1 MQRARLHTTIKNIA
15 FVTMT
20 IYYRILDQEN
30 EVDEAF
36 LPELWVESPIT
47 GACQNRSKDLKYLG
61 VLYKKK

>member
-36 LPELWVESPIT
+36 FL
-47 GACQNRSKDLKYLG
+47 RYR
-61 VLYKKK
+61 